1 MDIFKSCFKNKC
13 FLHFMQYYLK
23 RNVSFIYHDRI
34 NYLLEL
40 INKENVDLIKIYF
53 ILNEISCSNLSQQ
66 FNMITGMLFDYKI
79 RKEDNLEKFLY
90 LYKINSGEHLLLLER
105 DMEECILLN
114 IGIYS
119 NFSILSDFKELAE
132 KFLDKEE

>member
-1 MDIFKSCFKNKC
+1 
-13 FLHFMQYYLK
+13 MQYYLK